1 MPELH
6 QMKSKFKILS
16 VFSIIYFGNTSLGHF
31 VRPLFIIGHQYKGYQ
46 MKIQSSSEY
55 RQGKVY
61 EAIFD
66 NAMQFLPTNYILT
79 HIILSIILQ

>member
-1 MPELH
+1 
-6 QMKSKFKILS
+6 
-16 VFSIIYFGNTSLGHF
+16 
-31 VRPLFIIGHQYKGYQ
+31 

-79 HIILSIILQ
+79 HIILSIILQWTTVHFKA